1 MYLCT
6 CQVVNGHKVIFDIIC
21 TLFYT
26 FCNKGDDKIS
36 SVKNGFTESLEAE
49 KGYCISHETGL
60 GAVKT
65 GSSRYRT

>member
-1 MYLCT
+1 MYEEENKLA
-6 CQVVNGHKVIFDIIC
+6 FDIIC

>member
-1 MYLCT
+1 MKKKIRLA
-6 CQVVNGHKVIFDIIC
+6 FDIIC

-26 FCNKGDDKIS
+26 FCNKGDDKKS
-36 SVKNGFTESLEAE
+36 NVTNEFTESLKAE
-49 KGYCISHETGL
+49 NRHCISHETGL